1 MQVPPTS
8 LNALQH
14 TEAHIVEV
22 ANQVGR
28 RHGWRP
34 VRAAHELFAN
44 GRRLLLTWRDT
55 DHYDRAENEHYLGPL
70 MGGLAGAGSTCCGD
84 AQPPSASAEVVAYLR
99 MGAAWWDELARAK
112 RAMPDAERWLV
123 CDPSLSA
130 AECER
135 LRSSDMAV
143 HAQPIE
149 IDRHLSPTTVLLSH
163 GGHGTVSQGLAH
175 GSAQLLLPQ
184 HAEQALL
191 ARRLLANP
199 QLAARTTALP
209 ASAPPSSVMNT
220 VQQLLSVKIVRHV
233 EKRMICRECDTTVAG
248 EMPTLPIE
256 RGKPGPGL
264 LAHIM
269 IAKFDDHIPL
279 YRLSEMY
286 DRLGIDI
293 SRSVMADWVGRV
305 SALLTPIVLLIRAHT
320 AGLDRIH
327 TDDTPVDVL
336 DPGRGKTKTGRVWV
350 YVFDGSGYQSATP
363 AAIAYY
369 YSPDRKGAHPADHL
383 ASFSGVM
390 HADGYGGY
398 KKLYGNQIVEAACM
412 AHVRR
417 KFHDV
422 IKLKPSPIAEEA
434 LSHIGALYD
443 IENRIRGMS
452 ADEPRTLRQHHA
464 RPVLDELKAWIETT
478 LSTLPQKQKLAEAM
492 RYALSRWA
500 ALSVYIDDGRVEID
514 NNIAERAMRPLG
526 IGRKNWL
533 FAGSDKGGER
543 IANVLT
549 IIETVKL
556 QGHSPEVYLTDVL
569 TRIQDHP
576 KDRLEDLLPWNW
588 TPAKARHEAA

>member
-1 MQVPPTS
+1 MAPTGVDFRSWPNGIRS
-8 LNALQH
+8 LFYREFQANCWRFARKSATFCGMETTPLH
-14 TEAHIVEV
+14 T
-22 ANQVGR
+22 Q
-28 RHGWRP
+28 
-34 VRAAHELFAN
+34 
-44 GRRLLLTWRDT
+44 
-55 DHYDRAENEHYLGPL
+55 
-70 MGGLAGAGSTCCGD
+70 
-84 AQPPSASAEVVAYLR
+84 
-99 MGAAWWDELARAK
+99 DELSALRA
-112 RAMPDAERWLV
+112 LV
-123 CDPSLSA
+123 
-130 AECER
+130 
-135 LRSSDMAV
+135 
-143 HAQPIE
+143 
-149 IDRHLSPTTVLLSH
+149 
-163 GGHGTVSQGLAH
+163 
-175 GSAQLLLPQ
+175 
-184 HAEQALL
+184 AEQAAKLSAQEAEVSKRDSIIGLL
-191 ARRLLANP
+191 RAQLELLRHR
-199 QLAARTTALP
+199 QHG
-209 ASAPPSSVMNT
+209 PSSEKIDRKIEQFELMLEEIEASRAEADARSANSPLPELDDEPDKPKRRPLPDGLPTEELVYAAPCNCPTCGGTSFLKAADKVVQVMEH
-220 VQQLLSVKIVRHV
+220 VPASVKIVRHI
-233 EKRMICRECDTTVAG
+233 EKRMVCKDCDTTVSG
-248 EMPTLPIE
+248 EMPTLPIG

-269 IAKFDDHIPL
+269 VAKFDDQTPL

-305 SALLTPIVLLIRAHT
+305 SVLLSPLILLIRAHI
-320 AGLDRIH
+320 AAVDRIH

-350 YVFDGSGYQSATP
+350 YVFDGSGYQDPTP
-363 AAIAYY
+363 RAVAYY

-383 ASFSGVM
+383 ADFSGVM

-443 IENRIRGMS
+443 IEDRIRGMP
-452 ADEPRTLRQHHA
+452 AAERQMLRQEHA
-464 RPVLDELKAWIETT
+464 GPILRDLKFWIEET
-478 LSTLPQKQKLAEAM
+478 LPTLPQKQKLAEAM

-543 IANVLT
+543 IADILT
-549 IIETVKL
+549 IIETAKQHGL
-556 QGHSPEVYLTDVL
+556 NPEVYLTDVL

-576 KDRLEDLLPWNW
+576 TDRLEELLPWQW
-588 TPAKARHEAA
+588 APAKDLHEAA